1 MKQNRQK
8 SVARLFLHQRSQA
21 KSTKV
26 CRKIVLAPEILSKID
41 KSLSQD
47 CSCARDMKTNRQK
60 SVARLFLH
68 QRYQAKSTKVC
79 RKIVLAPEI
88 LSKIDKSL
96 SQDCSCTRDIK
107 RNRQKSVARLFLR

>member
-47 CSCARDMKTNRQK
+47 CSCVRDIKRNRQK
-60 SVARLFLH
+60 SFARLFLR
-68 QRYQAKSTKVC
+68 QRYEAKSPTAS

-88 LSKIDKSL
+88 LRKVGKSQ
-96 SQDCSCTRDIK
+96 SQR
-107 RNRQKSVARLFLR
+107 